1 MKRKKLKLVKKAA
14 TKNGKAQKAKLN
26 ARRRDDQLNRS
37 ELLEE
42 IQRLR
47 GRVKEMQTELLIDD
61 LTGLYNAR
69 YLKQRIERSLLLMR
83 ENKQSPAL
91 LFIDVDYFKSIN
103 ELHGHQTGGE
113 MLNQVG
119 RVISRV
125 IRVDDIAFR
134 YGGDE
139 FVVLVNG
146 GMDGGRAVGER
157 IRQSVEAAE
166 FQVNGIHG
174 QAVVKLTVS
183 VGLRVIRAED
193 TARTIL
199 DEADKAMFEAKRN
212 ARNSLVAA

>member
-1 MKRKKLKLVKKAA
+1 MKRK
-14 TKNGKAQKAKLN
+14 
-26 ARRRDDQLNRS
+26 ARRVTDSKAGKKGTRPTVRKMDQDLTRN
-37 ELLEE
+37 ELLTEVN
-42 IQRLR
+42 RLR
-47 GRVKEMQTELLIDD
+47 ARVKEMQTELLIDD

-69 YLKQRIERSLLLMR
+69 YLKQRIERALIAMR
-83 ENKQSPAL
+83 ENRQSPAL

-119 RVISRV
+119 RIISRV

-157 IRQSVEAAE
+157 LRQSVEAAE
-166 FQVNGIHG
+166 FQVSGIHG
-174 QAVVKLTVS
+174 AALVKLTVS
-183 VGLRVIRAED
+183 VGLRVIRPED

-199 DEADKAMFEAKRN
+199 DEADKAMFQAKRN
-212 ARNSLVAA
+212 ARNTLVAA